1 MPSDHELVRLAARGN
16 ADAFRRL
23 VDDHQR
29 LVAHVVFRMVPD
41 TGDREDLCQE
51 VFIRVY
57 QKLRT
62 FRFQS
67 KLSTWIA
74 RVAYTVCLNHLAKKR
89 IETTMDR
96 IDVEEMEGDR
106 GHPLGLDSA
115 DTGNEEMR
123 AFVRTRVQ
131 ELPLPYRVAVT
142 LHYLEDMTVQEI
154 GELME
159 IPAGTV
165 KSHLFR
171 ARAMLRRDLVA
182 RYGAEELHT

>member
-1 MPSDHELVRLAARGN
+1 MDHESIQRAMRGH
-16 ADAFRRL
+16 ADAFREL

-41 TGDREDLCQE
+41 PTDREDLCQE

-57 QKLRT
+57 QKLGT

-89 IETTMDR
+89 IETTMDP
-96 IDVEEMEGDR
+96 VEAEA
-106 GHPLGLDSA
+106 LDDGEEVAASFDPTDAEAA
-115 DTGNEEMR
+115 DLR
-123 AFVRTRVQ
+123 AYVRERVQ
-131 ELPLPYRVAVT
+131 DLPLPYRVAVT
-142 LHYLEDMTVQEI
+142 MHYLEDMSVQEI
-154 GELME
+154 AELMA

-171 ARAMLRRDLVA
+171 ARAVLRKELVA
-182 RYGAEELHT
+182 RYGAEELRT